1 MVSDYLKKVGVD
13 IISCYDL
20 NSSNSQRY
28 NAVRLCVPQ
37 CHIKLVMNPDIWPPG
52 GGGPTL
58 EIQATELYCTEIP
71 TTLLLESL
79 CSFSESVTI

>member
-37 CHIKLVMNPDIWPPG
+37 CHIKLVMNPDMWPPG
-52 GGGPTL
+52 VVVRPWKFKARVGGQIITVQL
-58 EIQATELYCTEIP
+58 VDNQAEQNE
-71 TTLLLESL
+71 
-79 CSFSESVTI
+79 VAA